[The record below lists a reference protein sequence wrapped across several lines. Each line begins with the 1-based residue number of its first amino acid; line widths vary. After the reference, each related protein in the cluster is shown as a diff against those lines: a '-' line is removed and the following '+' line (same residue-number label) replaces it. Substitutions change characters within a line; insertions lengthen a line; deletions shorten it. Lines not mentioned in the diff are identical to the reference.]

1 MKNYPG
7 LKKHYTIPEEMRYW
21 MRIAKDYDGTW
32 LGLLAPLFYESLI
45 SEYRQSPLGR

>member
-21 MRIAKDYDGTW
+21 MRVSNKYKDTW
-32 LGLLAPLFYESLI
+32 LGILAILFYQALI